1 MPKKQII
8 IGTII
13 IVVLLGVSLIYR
25 YAQYILVLQANPYI
39 NVDGVKL
46 MMTEEKV
53 KSLLGEEEEYMPG
66 YAGCA
71 FRLNYHSKGIY
82 LIFLGDIDTDFYHKV
97 NEIKITNSNYEIFN
111 VRIGDN
117 YEEAIKK
124 IRKRGFTREKEG
136 FPGCWKMNMYI
147 VLEKSYDKVKSI
159 TIGVRDRVA
168 STRIY

>member
-1 MPKKQII
+1 MLKKQII

-13 IVVLLGVSLIYR
+13 TVVLLSVFLGYR
-25 YAQYILVLQANPYI
+25 YAQYILVWQANPHI
-39 NVDGVKL
+39 SVEGIKL

-53 KSLLGEEEEYMPG
+53 KSLLGEEEEYIPG

-82 LIFLGDIDTDFYHKV
+82 LDFLGDIDTDFYHKV
-97 NEIKITNSNYEIFN
+97 NEIKITNSKYEIFN
-111 VRIGDN
+111 VKVGDN
-117 YEEAIKK
+117 YEEAIN
-124 IRKRGFTREKEG
+124 IIQKRGFTRQKEG
-136 FPGCWKMNMYI
+136 FSGYWKMNMYI
-147 VLEKSYDKVKSI
+147 VLEQSYDKVESI